1 MVTLYWQTADPTDAM
16 GPLQDRGDN
25 YRPVIFVNSDEQR
38 TIAEASKAQLQ
49 SSGIFGDTP
58 IVTTIADATTFWEAE
73 EYHQEF
79 YKKHADVYAEEK
91 QARDAYKETYWGVK

>member
-1 MVTLYWQTADPTDAM
+1 
-16 GPLQDRGDN
+16 
-25 YRPVIFVNSDEQR
+25 
-38 TIAEASKAQLQ
+38 
-49 SSGIFGDTP
+49 
-58 IVTTIADATTFWEAE
+58 VTTIEDAATFWEAE